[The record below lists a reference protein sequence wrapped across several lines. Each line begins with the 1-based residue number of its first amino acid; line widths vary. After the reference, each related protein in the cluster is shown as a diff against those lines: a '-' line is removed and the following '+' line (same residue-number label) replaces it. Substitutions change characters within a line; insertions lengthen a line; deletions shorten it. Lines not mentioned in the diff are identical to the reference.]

1 MAKKKVP
8 ITINEAMEILVDM
21 SAEPFSANFSKEQ
34 LYKNTANK
42 GLIGCLL
49 EEAIGLEHNSETLD
63 FIDGELKT
71 QGLTAKG
78 TPKETLSI
86 TMLNQE
92 FDNYIIKDFNPRNCH
107 AYKKLQTFIYCGYDV
122 SSNARENWKIKKLYL
137 ISENN
142 PIFAE
147 FYKQFQE
154 DLKNIASKMREIA
167 FSKDQKIETINGKFF
182 QLRTKGQGHGKGAIK
197 SKLANRQVSD
207 SSYAFYM
214 TTDGIKYLME
224 VAENYAC

>member
-1 MAKKKVP
+1 MAKKKVA
-8 ITINEAMEILVDM
+8 ITIDNAMETLIYM
-21 SAEPFSANFSKEQ
+21 SADPFSANFSKEQ

-49 EEAIGLEHNSETLD
+49 EDAVGLERSSETLD
-63 FIDGELKT
+63 FVDGELKS

-78 TPKETLSI
+78 MPKETLNI
-86 TMLNQE
+86 TMINQE
-92 FDNYIIKDFNPRNCH
+92 FDNYIIESFNPRNCH
-107 AYKKLQTFIYCGYDV
+107 AYKKLQTFIYCGYEA
-122 SSNARENWKIKKLYL
+122 STSARENWRIKKLYL
-137 ISENN
+137 ISEND

-147 FYKQFQE
+147 FYKQFRE
-154 DLKNIASKMREIA
+154 DLKHIASKMREIA
-167 FSKDQKIETINGKFF
+167 FSEDKKLETISGKFF

-214 TTDGIKYLME
+214 TIDGIKYLME
-224 VAENYAC
+224 VAENYAT